1 MSNQP
6 NDARRPTKAERK
18 EQARVEREAIQR
30 QMAARKRNRTIG
42 LSLVALAVVAVIVA
56 VVVLQPGGGSD
67 TATATPA
74 ELLSQAPD
82 AAQAAGC
89 TEVQTTDFYGGLDQ
103 SSPEYADQAHIEGDE
118 RFPELPPLDS
128 YPSTPPASGPHVGAT
143 TLPAGC
149 TTRRPTSAPLLHSL
163 EHGGSVV
170 WYSPTAPQAADRRD
184 QGLLRP
190 ERPGRAR
197 PRDRGPLRLRRARGS
212 ASRRGADGARRL
224 AAPADMCDRRASP
237 SRSTSRASSP
247 TPRHRTASTRA
258 RPPSAGAAM

>member
-6 NDARRPTKAERK
+6 NESRGPTKAERK
-18 EQARVEREAIQR
+18 EQARLEREAIQR
-30 QMAARKRNRTIG
+30 QMTSRKRNRTIG
-42 LSLVALAVVAVIVA
+42 LTLVALAVVVVIVA

-89 TEVQTTDFYGGLDQ
+89 TEVQTTDFYGGADQ
-103 SSPEYADQAHIEGDE
+103 SSPDYADQAHIEGDE

-143 TLPAGC
+143 TLPAGVYDS
-149 TTRRPTSAPLLHSL
+149 PPDLGPLLHSL

-170 WYSPTAPQAADRRD
+170 WYSPTAPQAQVDEIRAFYDQSDPVGQDRVIVAPYDYEGPGGQLPDGVQMAVVAWRRLQTCATPD
-184 QGLLRP
+184 LAVAFDFTSQYSYPTTQDREYVGEAP
-190 ERPGRAR
+190 ER
-197 PRDRGPLRLRRARGS
+197 
-212 ASRRGADGARRL
+212 
-224 AAPADMCDRRASP
+224 
-237 SRSTSRASSP
+237 
-247 TPRHRTASTRA
+247 
-258 RPPSAGAAM
+258 GAAM

>member
-6 NDARRPTKAERK
+6 NDARRLTKAERK

-30 QMAARKRNRTIG
+30 RMAARKRNRTIG

-143 TLPAGC
+143 TLPAGVYDS
-149 TTRRPTSAPLLHSL
+149 PPDLGPLLHSL

-170 WYSPTAPQAADRRD
+170 WYSPTAPQAQIDEIKAFYDQSDPVGQDRVIVAPYDYEGPGGQLPDGVQMALVGWRRLQTCATPD
-184 QGLLRP
+184 LAVAFDFTSQFSYPTTQDREYAGEAP
-190 ERPGRAR
+190 ER
-197 PRDRGPLRLRRARGS
+197 
-212 ASRRGADGARRL
+212 
-224 AAPADMCDRRASP
+224 
-237 SRSTSRASSP
+237 
-247 TPRHRTASTRA
+247 
-258 RPPSAGAAM
+258 GAAM